1 MSRNRDEDISLGFSY
16 KHFKHGAHACLIY
29 RDESEKRRVISK
41 YIESGIANNEQIGYF
56 VDTMTPEE
64 VRAWLAELD
73 VELPQTRQVEISP
86 AVSVYCPDGKFV
98 PEQMLSR
105 LKNHYDQAIAAGF
118 SGSRLSGEMTW
129 SCRNIPGSDQLIVYE
144 ALINTI
150 FDTHPVTVVCQYDV
164 NKFDGG
170 LIYDVLQV
178 HPLMFV
184 HGQIVKNPAYV
195 RPEEFLHNRMNTT
208 KNEE

>member
-1 MSRNRDEDISLGFSY
+1 MSMNSDEDISLGFGY

-29 RDESEKRRVISK
+29 RDEAEKRRVISK

-56 VDTMTPEE
+56 VDTMTPDE
-64 VRAWLAELD
+64 VKAWLAELD
-73 VELPQTRQVEISP
+73 VELPQTKQVEISP
-86 AVSVYCPDGKFV
+86 AVSIYCPDGKFV
-98 PEQMLSR
+98 PEQMLSC
-105 LKNHYDQAIAAGF
+105 LKNYYDQAIAAGF
-118 SGSRLSGEMTW
+118 SGARLSGEMTW
-129 SCRNIPGSDQLIVYE
+129 SCRNIPGSEQLIVYE

-150 FDTHPVTVVCQYDV
+150 LNTHPVTAVCQYDV

-184 HGQIVKNPAYV
+184 HGQIVKNPAYIK
-195 RPEEFLHNRMNTT
+195 PEEFLHNLMNNI
-208 KNEE
+208 KNE

>member
-1 MSRNRDEDISLGFSY
+1 MPRNRDKDISLGFGY

-41 YIESGIANNEQIGYF
+41 YIESGIANNEQIEYF

-73 VELPQTRQVEISP
+73 VELPQTKQVEISP
-86 AVSVYCPDGKFV
+86 AVSVYCPDGNFV
-98 PEQMLSR
+98 PEQMLSC
-105 LKNHYDQAIAAGF
+105 LKNYYDQSIAAGF
-118 SGSRLSGEMTW
+118 SGARISGEMTW
-129 SCRNIPGSDQLIVYE
+129 SCRNIPGSEQLIVYE

-150 FDTHPVTVVCQYDV
+150 LDTHPITAVCQYDV

-184 HGQIVKNPAYV
+184 HGQIVKNPAYIK
-195 RPEEFLHNRMNTT
+195 PDEFLHNHMNNL
-208 KNEE
+208 KNE

>member
-1 MSRNRDEDISLGFSY
+1 MPRNRGEDISLGFSY
-16 KHFKHGAHACLIY
+16 EHFKHGAHACLIY

-86 AVSVYCPDGKFV
+86 AVSVYCPDGQFV

-105 LKNHYDQAIAAGF
+105 LKNHYDHAIAAGF

-150 FDTHPVTVVCQYDV
+150 LDTHPITVVCQYDV

-178 HPLMFV
+178 HPFMFV
-184 HGQIVKNPAYV
+184 HGQIVKNPAYI
-195 RPEEFLHNRMNTT
+195 RPEEFFHNRMNTI
-208 KNEE
+208 KNE